1 MGGQQGQPT
10 TDTGTTPAT
19 KCCAALPVMAVVGP
33 GEPREIRCMRVPRER
48 AAVGHGAAE
57 RRSVRISVWYAKQTA
72 QPIEQEDTGL
82 RNCISE
88 FFQPFLHLQSSR
100 GRDLQGF
107 HPVTERGGIPPT
119 DG

>member
-19 KCCAALPVMAVVGP
+19 KCCAALPVMAVVGQ

-57 RRSVRISVWYAKQTA
+57 RRPMPGEVLGERVHDDVGPVQQVEP
-72 QPIEQEDTGL
+72 QPPPRSRAREAGH
-82 RNCISE
+82 E
-88 FFQPFLHLQSSR
+88 FAA
-100 GRDLQGF
+100 
-107 HPVTERGGIPPT
+107 
-119 DG
+119 